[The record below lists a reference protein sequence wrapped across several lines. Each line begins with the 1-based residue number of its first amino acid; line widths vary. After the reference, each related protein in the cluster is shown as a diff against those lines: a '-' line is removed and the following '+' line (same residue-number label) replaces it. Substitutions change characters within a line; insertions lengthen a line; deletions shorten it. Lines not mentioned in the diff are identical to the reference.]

1 MKFLQCLF
9 HNAIRIIS
17 TAFLSDFYYTIWL
30 YLYNFT
36 SEGSL
41 PMISITFCI
50 PATPSS
56 CLLLADFIIHQS
68 CFTTLLFFLISKL
81 SVKILEVLRL
91 VFVEPPHP
99 STAPFQ
105 CNLSSSLKA
114 VPHCFTVCWLI
125 SIFFSLPFN
134 HQMWFSG
141 TEWDALLKSNS
152 WDRPCY
158 LCLKRDWVNHI

>member
-9 HNAIRIIS
+9 HDAIRIIS
-17 TAFLSDFYYTIWL
+17 AAFLSGFYYTIWL
-30 YLYNFT
+30 YLYNFI
-36 SEGSL
+36 SEGFLS
-41 PMISITFCI
+41 MISITFCV
-50 PATPSS
+50 PGTPSS
-56 CLLLADFIIHQS
+56 YCWQISSHISHVSQHS
-68 CFTTLLFFLISKL
+68 WFFLISKL

-105 CNLSSSLKA
+105 CNLSSSLRA

-134 HQMWFSG
+134 QLMWFSG
-141 TEWDALLKSNS
+141 TEWDALLKSSS

-158 LCLKRDWVNHI
+158 LCLKRDWVSHI